1 MLGSVNHFC
10 SLLLLP
16 FSFLPLTSWDFQPLT
31 PSLLCMKRI
40 CVCTQQPSPV
50 SASNSEAQAS
60 RHMGPCPAEVDF
72 CVSLGGDGT
81 VLHLTSLFTEDEPL
95 PPVISFSMGTLG
107 FLTPFDAGDFQ
118 PCLSRVLAANQ
129 DPVFCTLR
137 TRKRCEVYW

>member
-1 MLGSVNHFC
+1 MQATI
-10 SLLLLP
+10 
-16 FSFLPLTSWDFQPLT
+16 FS
-31 PSLLCMKRI
+31 
-40 CVCTQQPSPV
+40 
-50 SASNSEAQAS
+50 
-60 RHMGPCPAEVDF
+60 CPTDVDF

-81 VLHLTSLFTEDEPL
+81 VLHLTSLFVEDTPL

-137 TRKRCEVYW
+137 TRKRCEVYWCVVLVTLWFCMLCPFCSLSGEPTEG